1 MFLRLLRMLIV
12 PLVFFTLVSGVTR
25 MESPESLSVECQHI
39 VDEKMC
45 RHIVD

>member
-1 MFLRLLRMLIV
+1 MCIRYRAMIYDEKKQYVLKVLI
-12 PLVFFTLVSGVTR
+12 
-25 MESPESLSVECQHI
+25 VECQHI